1 MTSLLHQGDV
11 KLHRPRRLRGV
22 VTALR
27 AILIIL
33 ATLIGLAAITFT
45 IGRFLPTD
53 PVIAAIGDHASAEL
67 YQETRLAMGLD
78 RPIPLQFLTYLDRL
92 IHGDLGQSL
101 LTGQPVT
108 SDLASFFPATFE
120 LSTAALLIGLILGI
134 PLGVTAASRQGRLTD
149 HVIRVVSLTGYSV
162 PVFWFGLVGL
172 VFLYVKLGLVP
183 GPGRIDVAY
192 EYAIEPKTGLILIDT
207 LLAGNWEAFIDAA
220 HHLLLPAVILG
231 YYSAAY
237 IARMTRAFMI
247 DALHHEFIT
256 TARVKG
262 MSTASVLWSHAL
274 PSVAGP
280 LVTVIALAYASLLEG
295 AVLTETVF
303 AWPGLGLYITNA
315 LFNADLNAVLGGTLV
330 VGSAFLLLN
339 MATESLQKRL
349 DPRGQRV

>member
-1 MTSLLHQGDV
+1 MASLLHQRDAA
-11 KLHRPRRLRGV
+11 LRRPRRFRGV
-22 VTALR
+22 VTVLRTALV
-27 AILIIL
+27 IF

-53 PVIAAIGDHASAEL
+53 PVIAAIGDHASTEL
-67 YQETRLAMGLD
+67 YQQTRLAMGLD
-78 RPIPLQFLTYLDRL
+78 RPIPAQFLTYLYRL
-92 IHGDLGQSL
+92 AQGDLGQSL

-108 SDLASFFPATFE
+108 TDLAGFFPATFE
-120 LSTAALLIGLILGI
+120 LSTAALLIGLVIGI
-134 PLGVTAASRQGRLTD
+134 PLGVIAAARQGKLTD
-149 HVIRVVSLTGYSV
+149 HLIRVVSLTGYSV

-172 VFLYVKLGLVP
+172 VFLYVKLGVVP

-192 EYAIEPKTGLILIDT
+192 EYTIEAKTGLILVDT
-207 LLAGNWEAFIDAA
+207 LLAGNWDAFVDAA
-220 HHLLLPAVILG
+220 HHLLLPSTILG

-262 MSTASVLWSHAL
+262 MSATNVLWSHAL

-280 LVTVIALAYASLLEG
+280 LITVIALAYASLLEG

-330 VGSAFLLLN
+330 VGGAFLLLN
-339 MATESLQKRL
+339 MATEALQQRL
-349 DPRGQRV
+349 DPRGQRA